1 MSKITDEFDK
11 QVSPRAGLVRRMAA
25 LLYDSFLV
33 FAIWMLLG
41 FIFQLFTGI
50 GHTQIIDGQ
59 IRTNPYLS
67 NLLFSLMIS
76 SCVSFYCWFWLKNGQ
91 TLGMLAW
98 RLRLETINGDN
109 ITVQQVLTRWFI
121 AWPSF
126 LFLGLGYLWLY
137 IDKNS
142 DTFHDKLSGTK
153 VVLIPKS
160 ERPF

>member
-1 MSKITDEFDK
+1 LSKITGEFDK
-11 QVSPRAGLVRRMAA
+11 LALPRAGLVRRMAA

-50 GHTQIIDGQ
+50 GHTQITDGQ
-59 IRTNPYLS
+59 LETNPYLS
-67 NLLFSLMIS
+67 NLLFSFMIF
-76 SCVSFYCWFWLKNGQ
+76 SCVSFYCWFWLKSGQ

-98 RLRLETINGDN
+98 RLRLETTSGNSLK
-109 ITVQQVLTRWFI
+109 TKQVLVRWLVS
-121 AWPSF
+121 WPSF

-137 IDKNS
+137 IDRNG
-142 DTFHDKLSGTK
+142 DTLHDKLSGTK
-153 VVLIPKS
+153 VILIPKS

>member
-1 MSKITDEFDK
+1 MSKITVEFDK
-11 QVSPRAGLVRRMAA
+11 LALPRAGLVRRMAA

-41 FIFQLFTGI
+41 FIFQLFSGV
-50 GHTQIIDGQ
+50 GHTQITDGQ
-59 IRTNPYLS
+59 LEKNPYLS
-67 NLLFSLMIS
+67 NLLFSLMIF
-76 SCVSFYCWFWLKNGQ
+76 SCVSFYCWFWLKSGQ

-98 RLRLETINGDN
+98 RLRLEAISSNNLTIK
-109 ITVQQVLTRWFI
+109 QVFIRWLA

-126 LFLGLGYLWLY
+126 LFFGFGYLWLY

-142 DTFHDKLSGTK
+142 DTFHDKLSETK

-160 ERPF
+160 EGPF

>member
-1 MSKITDEFDK
+1 MSKNTDELDK
-11 QVSPRAGLVRRMAA
+11 LALPRAGLVRRMAA

-41 FIFQLFTGI
+41 FIFQLFTST
-50 GHTQIIDGQ
+50 GHTRVIDAQ
-59 IRTNPYLS
+59 LETNPYLS
-67 NLLFSLMIS
+67 NLLFLLMIF
-76 SCVSFYCWFWLKNGQ
+76 SCFSFYCWFWLKSGQ

-98 RLRLETINGDN
+98 RLRLETISGNS
-109 ITVQQVLTRWFI
+109 LTIKQTLIRWFL

-126 LFLGLGYLWLY
+126 LLLGFGYLWLY
-137 IDKNS
+137 IERNG

-153 VVLIPKS
+153 VILIPKS